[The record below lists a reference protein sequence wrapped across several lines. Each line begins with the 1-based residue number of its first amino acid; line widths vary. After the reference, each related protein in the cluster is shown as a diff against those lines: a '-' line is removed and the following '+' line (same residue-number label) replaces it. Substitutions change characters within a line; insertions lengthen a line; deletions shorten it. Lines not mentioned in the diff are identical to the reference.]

1 MFTSWKTDHF
11 LQNVFSFPKPWQH
24 CALPSSG
31 KNTVSHCFF
40 VQASAPSWLASAL
53 PGWKFCFSPQMI
65 LIYATCI
72 LFFKPN
78 SHWYSK
84 EFNMSAEFRFNRLDS
99 ASLVYRK
106 EFQYPNYI
114 SFWDS
119 KLAYLMKANACT
131 CAPVSINRDNIF
143 APFRFFIESYC
154 RKENL
159 QLISE
164 NNTFNWS
171 KIFSRTFFAHLVLL
185 IWIHDITQL
194 IRSIYGRTKPKMF
207 LIVRRIAIMGWK
219 SKGIFANSEEQQQSK
234 SGSKVILICTALMRR
249 ANKNIHKVLC
259 MRFVP
264 KVRWLPSKLSFLF
277 LDFYGIRLNVTL
289 ISNKFFGMFNKA
301 K

>member
-1 MFTSWKTDHF
+1 MQCFLKNFPFPLPCYFDCPEKNEWFCMFTTWKTDHF

-65 LIYATCI
+65 LIYTTCI

-119 KLAYLMKANACT
+119 NCT

-143 APFRFFIESYC
+143 APFRFFIESKLLPTGKFATHI
-154 RKENL
+154 RK
-159 QLISE
+159 
-164 NNTFNWS
+164 
-171 KIFSRTFFAHLVLL
+171 
-185 IWIHDITQL
+185 
-194 IRSIYGRTKPKMF
+194 
-207 LIVRRIAIMGWK
+207 
-219 SKGIFANSEEQQQSK
+219 
-234 SGSKVILICTALMRR
+234 
-249 ANKNIHKVLC
+249 
-259 MRFVP
+259 
-264 KVRWLPSKLSFLF
+264 
-277 LDFYGIRLNVTL
+277 
-289 ISNKFFGMFNKA
+289 
-301 K
+301 

>member
-1 MFTSWKTDHF
+1 MGGGWCWPDAWTKDRRKEPKQCTLFRVSAKTALFTCSVFWKTVPFHCLAILTALKKMNDFACLRPEKPTIFYKMYFPSLNHDSTAHCPALGKIPF
-11 LQNVFSFPKPWQH
+11 LI
-24 CALPSSG
+24 A
-31 KNTVSHCFF
+31 FF

-84 EFNMSAEFRFNRLDS
+84 EFNMSAEFRFNLLDS

-131 CAPVSINRDNIF
+131 CAPVSINRDDIF

-164 NNTFNWS
+164 NNKFNWS
-171 KIFSRTFFAHLVLL
+171 KIFSRTFFCASCTVNLNSWYHTTYSPN
-185 IWIHDITQL
+185 IWP
-194 IRSIYGRTKPKMF
+194 YK
-207 LIVRRIAIMGWK
+207 AE
-219 SKGIFANSEEQQQSK
+219 N
-234 SGSKVILICTALMRR
+234 
-249 ANKNIHKVLC
+249 
-259 MRFVP
+259 VP
-264 KVRWLPSKLSFLF
+264 NCS
-277 LDFYGIRLNVTL
+277 
-289 ISNKFFGMFNKA
+289 
-301 K
+301 